1 MFTEN
6 SQGLQK
12 TPKIYLCKECDYT
25 TSRKNDY
32 KKHLNSIKHINM
44 ENCLHQNSQKF
55 ICKCC
60 NKEYKCRQS
69 LWKHKQKCINNEDD
83 NKSEKSE
90 TDSELSIVE
99 SNTMVEFMKQ
109 NQEFQKEMFNQ
120 MMEFMRTQC
129 VNNINNGTINNTQF
143 NLQLYLNETCKN
155 AMTIDEFIEYLQ
167 PTVEELEATA
177 RLGYVEGITRI
188 IMRGLKDLEEELRPF
203 HCSDLKRET
212 VFVKNSEGI
221 WEKETDEKPQ
231 LMKAVKAVGHK
242 NFKNLALWKQDHPNW
257 KCHDSK
263 QNDQYNL
270 ILVNSMSGSTEA
282 EQKSNYEK
290 IVKNIAKEIVI
301 DKSKKNKKK

>member
-1 MFTEN
+1 MF
-6 SQGLQK
+6 LPK
-12 TPKIYLCKECDYT
+12 IPKIYNCKECDYN
-25 TSRKNDY
+25 TSNKKDY
-32 KKHLNSIKHINM
+32 KKHIETIKHIKLTQANL
-44 ENCLHQNSQKF
+44 EIPNYLEKTKEFVCNCGNS
-55 ICKCC
+55 
-60 NKEYKCRQS
+60 YKHASS
-69 LWKHKQKCINNEDD
+69 LSKHKKKCQDD

-129 VNNINNGTINNTQF
+129 NNNINNGTINNTNNTQF

-155 AMTIDEFIEYLQ
+155 AMTIDEFIDYLQ

-203 HCSDLKRET
+203 HCTDLKRESL
-212 VFVKNSEGI
+212 FIKNSEGI
-221 WEKETDEKPQ
+221 WEKETDEKP
-231 LMKAVKAVGHK
+231 LLLKFVKAVGHK
-242 NFKNLALWKQDHPNW
+242 NFKNLREWQEKNPSFCQFN
-257 KCHDSK
+257 SK
-263 QNDQYNL
+263 TNDMFNQ
-270 ILVNSMSGSTEA
+270 ILVNSMSGSTEE
-282 EQKSNYEK
+282 EQKANYEK
-290 IVKNIAKEIVI
+290 IMKNIAREVVI